1 MQAGKLKGLISTTFR
16 PYHHRCSYCDV
27 SYDVIGFM
35 EDFDN
40 DFDYIVEK
48 MNLTKLKGQTEY
60 VANPSKDSD
69 MSQEKRIA
77 SYFSM
82 LTDDTK
88 KRLYELYKVDFE
100 MFGYDGRRHL

>member
-1 MQAGKLKGLISTTFR
+1 
-16 PYHHRCSYCDV
+16 
-27 SYDVIGFM
+27 M

-40 DFDYIVEK
+40 DFEYIVEK
-48 MNLTKLKGQTEY
+48 MNLTELKGQTEY

-100 MFGYDGRRHL
+100 MFGYDGRRYLWIMHGTK